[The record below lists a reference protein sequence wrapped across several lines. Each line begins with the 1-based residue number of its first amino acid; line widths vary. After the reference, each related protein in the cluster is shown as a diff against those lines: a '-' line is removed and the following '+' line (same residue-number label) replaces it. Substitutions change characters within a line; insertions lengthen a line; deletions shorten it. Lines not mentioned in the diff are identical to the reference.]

1 MAKRIKVSVVLP
13 VYNGERYLR
22 KCLDDILG
30 QSLREIEVICVDD
43 GSTDGTLAILKE
55 YEKSDPRVRAVY
67 QDNAGAAV
75 ARNYGM
81 TLAGGKYLSFLDADD
96 FFERDMLRLAFENAE
111 REQADIVIFRGD
123 RYDDTLEKYIQMNY
137 SIKSAQLP
145 GKNPFSFHDI
155 PDRIFTFAV
164 GWAWDKLYLR
174 AFVEQERLRF
184 QNLRT
189 SNDLLFVFSSFVKA
203 KKIYT
208 MEELLVHHR
217 IHVKGSLSVTRQKS
231 WGCFLEASNALREEL
246 LRMGIYEETEKGFLD
261 WALHFCFWNL
271 DTIDGEAYEKVYD
284 LIVGECD
291 QKFGFTKHARDSY
304 AQPELYDRLLMMKD
318 NSCAA
323 LLLREKRRLEQTVRE
338 QDKKLR
344 MTEEEL
350 REVRESAIFRAGRL
364 VTAVPRRVKKIIKG
378 DRHA

>member
-1 MAKRIKVSVVLP
+1 
-13 VYNGERYLR
+13 
-22 KCLDDILG
+22 
-30 QSLREIEVICVDD
+30 
-43 GSTDGTLAILKE
+43 
-55 YEKSDPRVRAVY
+55 
-67 QDNAGAAV
+67 
-75 ARNYGM
+75 
-81 TLAGGKYLSFLDADD
+81 
-96 FFERDMLRLAFENAE
+96 MLRLAFENAE
-111 REQADIVIFRGD
+111 REQADIGIFRGD

-189 SNDLLFVFSSFVKA
+189 SNDLLFVFSSFVKS
-203 KKIYT
+203 KKNICHGRTSGPSPYPC
-208 MEELLVHHR
+208 EGILVCNQTE
-217 IHVKGSLSVTRQKS
+217 IL
-231 WGCFLEASNALREEL
+231 GCFLEASNALREEL

-291 QKFGFTKHARDSY
+291 QRFGFTKHAREWY
-304 AQPELYDRLLMMKD
+304 AQPELYDRLLQMKD
-318 NSCAA
+318 NSCAV
-323 LLLREKRRLEQTVRE
+323 LLLREKRRLEQSVRE
-338 QDKKLR
+338 LEKKLR

-350 REVRESAIFRAGRL
+350 REVRSPPFSGQGVLLPLCREE
-364 VTAVPRRVKKIIKG
+364 
-378 DRHA
+378 